1 LKYFKI
7 LKYIFLNNVKS
18 DIPKYLILGIGYGLI
33 KKITKRP
40 IVFKLF
46 NKKKIYL
53 FNDSSVSSFFTY
65 CKIPDHHEILIL
77 REMVKENKELI
88 FIDIG
93 ANIGSYS
100 VLLADITQ
108 NIIAIE
114 PHPQSNNRLKMN
126 FKLNGIDENKIF
138 QYAIGASNKEVY
150 FTSFKSQ
157 STINKVSKNKSNL
170 KVTQKNLDTILE
182 FNKKYLLKID
192 VEGYELEVIKGMK
205 DLLSK
210 NCITG
215 IIIESFDGKALK
227 ILSTMGFEISKTS
240 ANNYFAKKRSLA

>member
-1 LKYFKI
+1 MKYFKI

-53 FNDSSVSSFFTY
+53 FDDSSVSSLFTY

-108 NIIAIE
+108 KHI
-114 PHPQSNNRLKMN
+114 R
-126 FKLNGIDENKIF
+126 
-138 QYAIGASNKEVY
+138 Y
-150 FTSFKSQ
+150 
-157 STINKVSKNKSNL
+157 
-170 KVTQKNLDTILE
+170 
-182 FNKKYLLKID
+182 
-192 VEGYELEVIKGMK
+192 
-205 DLLSK
+205 
-210 NCITG
+210 
-215 IIIESFDGKALK
+215 
-227 ILSTMGFEISKTS
+227 
-240 ANNYFAKKRSLA
+240 